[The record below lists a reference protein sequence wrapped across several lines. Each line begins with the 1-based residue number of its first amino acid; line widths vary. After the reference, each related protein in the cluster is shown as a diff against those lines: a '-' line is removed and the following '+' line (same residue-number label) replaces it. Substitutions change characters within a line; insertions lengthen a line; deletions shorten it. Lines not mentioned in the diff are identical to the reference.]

1 MMNAKAWSIRTENQ
15 RSHMTIQIAKKRK
28 KEKEGARE
36 RKREMK
42 CYLTVRS
49 HHTVRGRRLR
59 VRRALGTRR
68 TLWHH
73 AK

>member
-1 MMNAKAWSIRTENQ
+1 MTTDSKKQ
-15 RSHMTIQIAKKRK
+15 R
-28 KEKEGARE
+28 KERQRE
-36 RKREMK
+36 RE

-68 TLWHH
+68 TLWHRT
-73 AK
+73 K